1 MVTLNQ
7 LPAKLKELRLGG
19 MLETLDLRLDQ
30 AQKDKLGYINFLE
43 LLLEDEIARRVQKQL
58 SSRISKAHFDE
69 EKTLEGFNSS
79 FNPEVPVEKIRHL
92 ATCRFMENKEA
103 VIICGPV
110 GVGKSHVAQAIGHT
124 VCRKGYNVLYSKTP
138 RLLADIKGGRADG
151 SWGAR
156 LKKYIRP
163 DLLIMDDFGTRAID
177 DLQCEDLYELI
188 GERHIKGSTMVV
200 SNRSPKDWYALFSN
214 PVLGESIL
222 DRLINSAHHIV
233 MKGKSYRPMLRPDKK
248 KEEER
253 DKKAKG

>member
-7 LPAKLKELRLGG
+7 LPAKLKELHLGG

-30 AQKDKLGYINFLE
+30 SQKDKLGYINFLE
-43 LLLEDEIARRVQKQL
+43 LLLEDEIARRAQKQL

-69 EKTLEGFNSS
+69 EKTLEGFNFS
-79 FNPEVPVEKIRHL
+79 FNPDVPVEKIRHL

-103 VIICGPV
+103 IIICGPV

-124 VCRKGYNVLYSKTP
+124 VCRKGYYVLYAKTP

-222 DRLINSAHHIV
+222 DRLINTAHHIV

-248 KEEER
+248 DNE
-253 DKKAKG
+253 KKSQKG